1 LAEGYTTRGSEG
13 AEMSNVLVAVSLEET
28 IAELA
33 EVRAR
38 KAELAERE
46 SEIRSLVLDTVAK
59 QPTQILNGK
68 GDLIAE
74 ITLSERRSINSWDDF
89 ETKFPEAYEA
99 LVKFGEVLTLNL
111 PKEQKLKDTSPSG
124 GVFFFYLRHSSGAAP
139 VDPVVIFCYKTVIK
153 IVLLMSVPCVRLDL

>member
-1 LAEGYTTRGSEG
+1 
-13 AEMSNVLVAVSLEET
+13 MSNVLVAVSLEET

-74 ITLSERRSINSWDDF
+74 VTLSERRSINSWDDF

-111 PKEQKLKDTSPSG
+111 PK
-124 GVFFFYLRHSSGAAP
+124 
-139 VDPVVIFCYKTVIK
+139 
-153 IVLLMSVPCVRLDL
+153 

>member
-1 LAEGYTTRGSEG
+1 MAEGYTTRGSEG

-111 PKEQKLKDTSPSG
+111 PK
-124 GVFFFYLRHSSGAAP
+124 
-139 VDPVVIFCYKTVIK
+139 
-153 IVLLMSVPCVRLDL
+153 

>member
-1 LAEGYTTRGSEG
+1 
-13 AEMSNVLVAVSLEET
+13 MSNVLVAVSLEET

-38 KAELAERE
+38 KAELSERE

-59 QPTQILNGK
+59 QPTQILNGS

-74 ITLSERRSINSWDDF
+74 VTLSERRSINCWDDF
-89 ETKFPEAYEA
+89 ETKVPEAYEA

-111 PKEQKLKDTSPSG
+111 P
-124 GVFFFYLRHSSGAAP
+124 R
-139 VDPVVIFCYKTVIK
+139 
-153 IVLLMSVPCVRLDL
+153 